1 MKRIVNPI
9 SDIFVRFLLGMEENK
24 PILIDFIN
32 TILLDSEFEPVAD
45 LTILN
50 PFNLKEGLEE
60 KESILDIKAE
70 DKAGR
75 VFDVEIQVIGN
86 ASFVKR
92 SLYYWSKNYYS
103 QLKES
108 EHYTKLTPVI
118 CINILDFVIFNKLKK
133 AHSCFLASEKDNPEY
148 VLSED
153 FQIHFFELPK
163 INVESKDI
171 FKNRLEK
178 WAYFFK
184 KEGLLN
190 EEEEMQVLI
199 KNDSV
204 MEQAHKS
211 YKKFTSNDKMLEIY
225 EAREKRI
232 KDEASNIAYARE
244 EGIEQGMEQGLS
256 KGAYNKSIETALNLK
271 KLGISVDIIIRAT
284 GLTKD
289 EIEKLK

>member
-1 MKRIVNPI
+1 MRRIVNPT
-9 SDIFVRFLLGMEENK
+9 SDIFVRFLLGLEENK
-24 PILIDFIN
+24 PVLIDFIN
-32 TILLDSEFEPVAD
+32 TILLDSEFEPVVD

-50 PFNLKEGLEE
+50 PFNLKEGLDE
-60 KESILDIKAE
+60 KESILDIKAK
-70 DKAGR
+70 DKEGR

-92 SLYYWSKNYYS
+92 SLYYWAKNYHS
-103 QLKES
+103 QLQES
-108 EHYTKLTPVI
+108 EHYIKLMPVV
-118 CINILDFVIFNKLKK
+118 CINILDFVIFNDIKK
-133 AHSCFLASEKDNPEY
+133 AHSCFLAAEKDNPEY

-163 INVESKDI
+163 IDVESSNI

-184 KEGLLN
+184 KEGLLS

-204 MEQAHKS
+204 MERAHES
-211 YKKFTSNDKMLEIY
+211 YKKFTSNDEMLEIY

-232 KDEASNIAYARE
+232 RDEASNIAYARE
-244 EGIEQGMEQGLS
+244 QGIEQGI
-256 KGAYNKSIETALNLK
+256 KETAIKMLK
-271 KLGISVDIIIRAT
+271 EDAEISFVSRITNISEESLVELRKIIGR
-284 GLTKD
+284 
-289 EIEKLK
+289 

>member
-1 MKRIVNPI
+1 MKRIVNPT
-9 SDIFVRFLLGMEENK
+9 SDIFVRFLLGLEENK

-32 TILLDSEFEPVAD
+32 TILLDSEFEPAAD

-50 PFNLKEGLEE
+50 PFNLKAVLDG

-70 DKAGR
+70 DKTGR

-92 SLYYWSKNYYS
+92 SLYYWAKNYHS

-108 EHYTKLTPVI
+108 EYYTKLKPVI
-118 CINILDFVIFNKLKK
+118 CINILDFIIFEDIKK
-133 AHSCFLASEKDNPEY
+133 AHSCFLAAEKDNPEY
-148 VLSED
+148 ILSED

-163 INVESKDI
+163 IDVENMET

-184 KEGLLN
+184 NEGLLS

-199 KNDSV
+199 KNDSI
-204 MEQAHKS
+204 MKQAHES
-211 YKKFTSNDKMLEIY
+211 YKKFTSSNEMLEIY

-232 KDEASNIAYARE
+232 KDEVSNIAFARE
-244 EGIEQGMEQGLS
+244 QGIEQGIEQGS
-256 KGAYNKSIETALNLK
+256 YDKAVETARRMLEKKFSIDDIAEITNLSPDKIVGLGNK
-271 KLGISVDIIIRAT
+271 K
-284 GLTKD
+284 
-289 EIEKLK
+289 

>member
-9 SDIFVRFLLGMEENK
+9 SDIFVRFLLGLEENK

-32 TILLDSEFEPVAD
+32 TILLDSEFEPVVD

-50 PFNLKEGLEE
+50 PFNLKEGLDE

-70 DKAGR
+70 DKTGR

-92 SLYYWSKNYYS
+92 SLYYWAKNYYS

-108 EHYTKLTPVI
+108 DHYIKLMPVI
-118 CINILDFVIFNKLKK
+118 CINILDFVIFSDIRK
-133 AHSCFLASEKDNPEY
+133 AHSCFLAAEKDSPEY
-148 VLSED
+148 ILSDD

-163 INVESKDI
+163 IDVENVDR

-184 KEGLLN
+184 NEGLLS

-204 MEQAHKS
+204 MEQAHES
-211 YKKFTSNDKMLEIY
+211 YKKFTSNNEMLEIY
-225 EAREKRI
+225 EAREKRL
-232 KDEASNIAYARE
+232 KDEASNIAYARKQ
-244 EGIEQGMEQGLS
+244 GIEQGLNSAIERLKSNGLS
-256 KGAYNKSIETALNLK
+256 SEKIAALL
-271 KLGISVDIIIRAT
+271 DIPINEVEREH
-284 GLTKD
+284 K
-289 EIEKLK
+289 

>member
-1 MKRIVNPI
+1 MRRIVNPT
-9 SDIFVRFLLGMEENK
+9 SDMFVRFLLGLEENK

-32 TILLDSEFEPVAD
+32 TILLDSEFEPVVD

-50 PFNLKEGLEE
+50 PFNLKEGLDD
-60 KESILDIKAE
+60 KESILDVKAM
-70 DKAGR
+70 DKIGR

-92 SLYYWSKNYYS
+92 SLYYWAKNYHG

-108 EHYTKLTPVI
+108 EHYTKLMPVV
-118 CINILDFVIFNKLKK
+118 CINILDFVLFEDIKK
-133 AHSCFLASEKDNPEY
+133 AHSCFLAAEKDNPEY

-153 FQIHFFELPK
+153 FQIHFFELSK
-163 INVESKDI
+163 IDVENREM

-184 KEGLLN
+184 KEGLLS

-204 MEQAHKS
+204 MERAHES
-211 YKKFTSNDKMLEIY
+211 YKKFTANDEMVEIY

-244 EGIEQGMEQGLS
+244 EGLEQGIEQGLYKAIQRLKRKGLS
-256 KGAYNKSIETALNLK
+256 SEK
-271 KLGISVDIIIRAT
+271 ISELLEIPI
-284 GLTKD
+284 D
-289 EIEKLK
+289 EVAREHK